1 MKIDLHIHEKTY
13 SLDSQASLEDIII
26 EARRKG
32 LDAITITDHDNN
44 DIKEYAKEVSKH
56 ENFPIFVGVEYLTQ
70 QGDIV
75 AFGIDKVPD
84 IKMDVQDFVDLVNS
98 QGGVCIT
105 AHPYRTNNRGLKDKI
120 KVVNGLHAIE
130 AFNGN
135 TDEENNYKA
144 HQVAKRL
151 GIQSVGAS
159 DAHKSEEVGKFA
171 TLLPYEVK
179 DINELIEAIKSNRC
193 KPLEYRNGNYV
204 IID

>member
-75 AFGIDKVPD
+75 AFGIEASTLYS
-84 IKMDVQDFVDLVNS
+84 I
-98 QGGVCIT
+98 
-105 AHPYRTNNRGLKDKI
+105 LKI
-120 KVVNGLHAIE
+120 W
-130 AFNGN
+130 
-135 TDEENNYKA
+135 
-144 HQVAKRL
+144 AK
-151 GIQSVGAS
+151 SVGLSNKACP
-159 DAHKSEEVGKFA
+159 KVW
-171 TLLPYEVK
+171 LCILPISKKTFPWYTGIGFLTK
-179 DINELIEAIKSNRC
+179 T
-193 KPLEYRNGNYV
+193 
-204 IID
+204 